1 VTTIPLEWPVA
12 SLAPL
17 EGLNSALMIHTDDL
31 PRDRRYP
38 ASGLEVIRDLLDEDG
53 VGVVYT
59 VPGRKQRNRNALACV
74 DQTRRH
80 SPQATVLIDA
90 DQYSGGSRKLASQG
104 VDQSWTN
111 LQLNAGLR
119 WALTDSG
126 FAGDRDEDGV
136 KLILE
141 GAARQHDVACRSGK
155 GVIAA
160 LPLAGS
166 WLADP
171 RSLIGHI
178 ARVGVPVAL
187 MFEAEKDPLAAAR
200 AVDGLVDL
208 LGSGVPT
215 LVLRTDTSGLGAL
228 AHGAAAVAIG
238 DYGRRRHI
246 YPQVDRDP
254 NDWVPV
260 PKPAAL
266 VPDLLG
272 YFWLDRIRDA
282 YQLNPEHSVWR
293 CGCRACGGRTIEWVL
308 NDQQPDVAAFQ
319 HSVSALATL
328 ARRFFDPAKSA
339 ADWQLSWHGR
349 VVDAQV
355 LYGEVGG
362 NNQIWSSKPE
372 LANWYSQYKR
382 AGQSITGS
390 PTQP

>member
-1 VTTIPLEWPVA
+1 MTTTPLESPVA

-17 EGLNSALMIHTDDL
+17 EGINSALMIHTDHL
-31 PRDRRYP
+31 PRDYRYP
-38 ASGLEVIRDLLDEDG
+38 ASGLDVIRDLLDEDG

-59 VPGRKQRNRNALACV
+59 VPGQQQRNPNARACV
-74 DQTRRH
+74 DQTRRR

-90 DQYSGGSRKLASQG
+90 DRYSGSSRKLAGQG
-104 VDQSWTN
+104 IDESWTN

-119 WALTDSG
+119 WAMTDSG
-126 FAGDRDEDGV
+126 FVGDRDLAGA
-136 KLILE
+136 KAILE
-141 GAARQHDVACRSGK
+141 GAARQHEAASRSGM

-166 WLADP
+166 WLTDP
-171 RSLIGHI
+171 QLLIGHI

-187 MFEAEKDPLAAAR
+187 MFEAEKDPLAVAG
-200 AVDGLVDL
+200 AVDGLVYL
-208 LGSGVPT
+208 LNSGVPT

-228 AHGAAAVAIG
+228 SYGAAAVAIG
-238 DYGRRRHI
+238 DSSRRRHI

-254 NDWVPV
+254 NNWAPT

-282 YQLNPEHSVWR
+282 YQLNPELPVWR
-293 CGCRACGGRTIEWVL
+293 CDCRACAGRTIEWIL

-319 HSVSALATL
+319 HSVSALASL
-328 ARRFFDPAKSA
+328 ARRFFDPTKSE

-349 VVDAQV
+349 VVDAQMT
-355 LYGEVGG
+355 YSEVGG
-362 NNQIWSSKPE
+362 NNQIWSPKPE

-382 AGQSITGS
+382 AGQSLTGGPS
-390 PTQP
+390 QP